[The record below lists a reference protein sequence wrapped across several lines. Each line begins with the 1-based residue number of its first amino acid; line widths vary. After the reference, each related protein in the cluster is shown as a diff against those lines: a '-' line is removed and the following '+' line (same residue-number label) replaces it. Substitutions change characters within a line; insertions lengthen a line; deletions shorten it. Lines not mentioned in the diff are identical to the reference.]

1 MDVIQTLG
9 KKKIRI
15 KNTLIVLLALLAGM
29 GAYGVT
35 IRDYL
40 FLYLGLIHLGF
51 SVEYLYGFYRAFE
64 TAKFAGAEMTLS
76 KKGKEACVACASVVR
91 LREERNNF
99 ISIETDAGKKLYV
112 HGEFDRK
119 MGHDASGRTVNELRD
134 LIKKHGKKAVAV
146 DYRY

>member
-1 MDVIQTLG
+1 MDVIETLG
-9 KKKIRI
+9 KKKIRV
-15 KNTLIVLLALLAGM
+15 KNTLIVLLALLACM

-35 IRDYL
+35 IKDYL

-51 SVEYLYGFYRAFE
+51 SIEYLYGFYRAHE
-64 TAKFAGAEMTLS
+64 TAKFSGPEMILS
-76 KKGKEACVACASVVR
+76 KKGKEARVACASVAR

-99 ISIETDAGKKLYV
+99 ISIVTEDGKKLYV

-119 MGHDASGRTVNELRD
+119 MPHDARGRTVNELRD
-134 LIKKHGKKAVAV
+134 LIKKHGKKSVEI